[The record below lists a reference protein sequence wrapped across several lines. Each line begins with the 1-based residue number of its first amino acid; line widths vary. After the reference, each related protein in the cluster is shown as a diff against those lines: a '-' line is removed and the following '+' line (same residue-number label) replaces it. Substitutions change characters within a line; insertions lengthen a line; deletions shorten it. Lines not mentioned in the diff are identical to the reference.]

1 MDEDELQL
9 DALRTVLRHR
19 WDLTIIAL
27 LVESPRRRRDLTQQ
41 VRDERGEHIADGV
54 LSDVLR
60 RLVDQGLIKKSRPAS
75 NQAVYRATFL
85 GHLLVRRVRDIGL
98 LLPPADPAGPLPDI
112 PPPPDG
118 S

>member
-1 MDEDELQL
+1 VDEDELQL
-9 DALRTVLRHR
+9 DALRNLLRHR

-27 LVESPRRRRDLTQQ
+27 LAESPRRRRDLTQQ

-60 RLVDQGLIKKSRPAS
+60 RLVDQGLIKKNRPAS
-75 NQAVYRATFL
+75 NQAVYRATML
-85 GHLLVRRVRDIGL
+85 GHFLVARVRRIGL
-98 LLPPADPAGPLPDI
+98 LLPAADQAGPLPDI
-112 PPPPDG
+112 PPPPNE